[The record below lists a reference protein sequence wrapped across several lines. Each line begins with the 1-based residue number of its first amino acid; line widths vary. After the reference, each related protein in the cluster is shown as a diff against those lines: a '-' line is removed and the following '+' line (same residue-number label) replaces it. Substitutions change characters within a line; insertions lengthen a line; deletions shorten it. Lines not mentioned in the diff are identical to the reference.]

1 VDRVTLLVIGG
12 VVLGIALATFVATR
26 IARLIAFLRGSRR

>member
-1 VDRVTLLVIGG
+1 MTVLIVGG

-26 IARLIAFLRGSRR
+26 LARLFAFLRRLGR